1 MTTEMDIRKRFGKR
15 IKELRKARGLSH
27 EELARLS
34 GLDEN
39 YISGIEKGESDISI
53 EMIQKLSIAF
63 KINISEIFEGLEL
76 FEVP

>member
-1 MTTEMDIRKRFGKR
+1 MDIRKRFGKR

-39 YISGIEKGESDISI
+39 YISGIEKGELDITI
-53 EMIQKLSIAF
+53 EMIQILSIAF
-63 KINISEIFEGLEL
+63 QINISDIFEGLEL